1 MRRTIYFSIFVV
13 LSVIAGAVYYNHT
26 REAPALV
33 ATHDLSVGT
42 RIQSADVALRS
53 VNPASLEGAVLRNA
67 DQAVGQTVSSPIFQG
82 QFVDARQLAAS
93 SNAAM
98 LAAGL
103 QLPQGDRI
111 IGLPIT
117 PAAAVGGALKPGDLV
132 DVLAIPNPAKEASLL
147 DQPVSPPTVLG
158 KDVLVVGLRTDDG
171 AAVVQTGATDG
182 SNAGKAGSVLLAI
195 PAGDEI
201 TYSGAMATST
211 FVLTLSTG

>member
-1 MRRTIYFSIFVV
+1 
-13 LSVIAGAVYYNHT
+13 
-26 REAPALV
+26 
-33 ATHDLSVGT
+33 
-42 RIQSADVALRS
+42 
-53 VNPASLEGAVLRNA
+53 
-67 DQAVGQTVSSPIFQG
+67 
-82 QFVDARQLAAS
+82 
-93 SNAAM
+93 
-98 LAAGL
+98 
-103 QLPQGDRI
+103 
-111 IGLPIT
+111 
-117 PAAAVGGALKPGDLV
+117 VGGALKPGDLV